1 MAQLPQL
8 KRGDT
13 FSLGCVSYSADKIP
27 EDLTDVSIRSQI
39 RSAGSS
45 KYIAELI
52 VAKSDQVEYPGE
64 FSVTWDDT
72 SSWPTGK
79 LLLDIQFTS
88 GPIVTSTETM
98 ELFVV
103 MDITYD

>member
-27 EDLTDVSIRSQI
+27 EDLTDFSIRSQI

-45 KYIAELI
+45 KFIAELT
-52 VAKSDQVEYPGE
+52 VAKSDQELYPGE
-64 FSVTWDDT
+64 FSVTWEETDN
-72 SSWPTGK
+72 WPTGK
-79 LLLDIQFTS
+79 LLLDIQFTNGS
-88 GPIVTSTETM
+88 VVTSSETM
-98 ELFVV
+98 ELFVAL
-103 MDITYD
+103 DITHD